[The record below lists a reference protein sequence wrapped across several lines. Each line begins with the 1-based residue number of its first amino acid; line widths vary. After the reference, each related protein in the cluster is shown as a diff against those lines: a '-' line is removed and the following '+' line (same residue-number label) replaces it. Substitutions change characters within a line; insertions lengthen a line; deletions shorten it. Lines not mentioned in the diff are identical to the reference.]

1 MKLAQTPK
9 SIRAFK
15 RLIRKNPQLRSF
27 IEKALKQLE
36 QDCFHPSLKT
46 HKLTGDL
53 ADVWPC
59 SIDYQN
65 RILFEFIKDSETDD
79 NAILLLNIGSHD
91 EVY

>member
-1 MKLAQTPK
+1 MKLAWTSK

-15 RLIRKNPQLRSF
+15 RLIRKNPQLRP
-27 IEKALKQLE
+27 IINKTLKQLE
-36 QDCFHPSLKT
+36 KDHFHPSLRT

-53 ADVWPC
+53 ADIWSC
-59 SIDYQN
+59 SIDYQH
-65 RILFEFIKDSETDD
+65 RILFEFIQDSETKE